1 MKRLTG
7 IAASQGIAIGPAFVY
22 RPEPLTFKEQI
33 IQNPPAEINRLIQ
46 AVESVQAMLMTLQ
59 EQTQRVV
66 GEKEAE
72 IFQVHRMFL
81 ADPAFA
87 DVIKATIREQ
97 RLNAEAAVN
106 RVSNELMA
114 EFNTIDDEYFRQ
126 RAVDVKDVAE
136 RLIRQLLGLEE
147 TTLASLKYP
156 SIIIAND
163 LTPSDTASLNR
174 DMALGL
180 CTEIGSSTSHTAIL
194 ARSLGT
200 PAVVGIGKI
209 EISSGTTV
217 IIDGQSGDL
226 IIEPD
231 EATLAEYQERQQAR
245 YYTRSLEIAQA
256 NQPAITLD
264 GHRVETVANI
274 GSVNEA
280 KLAIKMGAE
289 GVGLLRTEFL
299 FLQGDTLPSEE
310 DQYRIYRA
318 IADVFQQ
325 LPLIVRTLDVGG
337 DKELPSINLAAEQ
350 NPMLGQRAIRLCL
363 ARPELF
369 QTQLRAI
376 LRAGH
381 ERNIKIM
388 FPLIGSEE
396 ELQQALVH
404 LEQAKA
410 DLRARNLPHA
420 DRPDV
425 GIMIEVPS
433 AAVLADVLAPQV
445 DFFSIG
451 TNDLAQY
458 TLAVDRTNETVAH
471 LANPLHPAVIR
482 LIHQVIQAAHRH
494 NKWVGLCGEMAG
506 DTQAVPLL
514 LGLGLDE
521 FSMAAVSIPSVK
533 ALLRTI
539 SKTQAQEIAQRCLE
553 LPSLQRVRDFLSSNS
568 VAATPLPIST

>member
-1 MKRLTG
+1 MKRLSG

-22 RPEPLTFKEQI
+22 RPEPLAFKEQI

-46 AVESVQAMLMTLQ
+46 AVEAVQTMLVAL
-59 EQTQRVV
+59 EEHTQRAI
-66 GEKEAE
+66 GEKEAK
-72 IFQVHRMFL
+72 IFEVHRMFL

-87 DVIKATIREQ
+87 DEIKAIIRQEQ
-97 RLNAEAAVN
+97 LNAEAAVD

-114 EFNTIDDEYFRQ
+114 QFSAIDDEYFRQ
-126 RAVDVKDVAE
+126 RAVDIKDVAQ

-147 TTLASLKYP
+147 TTLASLTFP

-163 LTPSDTASLNR
+163 LTPSDTASLDR
-174 DMALGL
+174 EMALGL

-200 PAVVGIGKI
+200 PAVVGIGKLD
-209 EISSGTTV
+209 ISSGVTV
-217 IIDGQSGDL
+217 IIDGQSGEL
-226 IIEPD
+226 IIDPD
-231 EATLAEYQERQQAR
+231 AETMAEYQTRQQAR
-245 YYTRSLEIAQA
+245 QRIRSREIALAQ
-256 NQPAITLD
+256 QPAITTD
-264 GHRVETVANI
+264 GHQVEVVANI
-274 GSVNEA
+274 GSVVEA
-280 KLAIKMGAE
+280 EQALKMGAE

-310 DQYRIYRA
+310 EQYRIYRA

-337 DKELPSINLAAEQ
+337 DKDIPSIDLAVEQ

-363 ARPELF
+363 ARPEIF

-381 ERNIKIM
+381 ERNVKIM

-396 ELQQALVH
+396 ELHQALEQ

-420 DRPDV
+420 AKPDV

-471 LANPLHPAVIR
+471 LADPLHPAVIR
-482 LIHQVIQAAHRH
+482 LIHLVIQAAHRH

-506 DTQAVPLL
+506 SPQAAPLL

-521 FSMAAVSIPSVK
+521 FSMAAASVPSVK
-533 ALLRTI
+533 ALLRTL

-553 LPSLQRVRDFLSSNS
+553 LPSLQRVREFLQSSPVS
-568 VAATPLPIST
+568 AAA

>member
-1 MKRLTG
+1 
-7 IAASQGIAIGPAFVY
+7 
-22 RPEPLTFKEQI
+22 
-33 IQNPPAEINRLIQ
+33 
-46 AVESVQAMLMTLQ
+46 
-59 EQTQRVV
+59 
-66 GEKEAE
+66 
-72 IFQVHRMFL
+72 MFL

-87 DVIKATIREQ
+87 EEIKVIIQQE
-97 RLNAEAAVN
+97 RLNAEAAVD

-114 EFNTIDDEYFRQ
+114 QFSAIDDEYFRQ
-126 RAVDVKDVAE
+126 RAVDIKDIAQ

-147 TTLASLKYP
+147 TTLASLKNP
-156 SIIIAND
+156 SVIIAND

-180 CTEIGSSTSHTAIL
+180 CTEIGSNTSHTAIL
-194 ARSLGT
+194 ARSLGI
-200 PAVVGIGKI
+200 PAVVGAGKL
-209 EISSGTTV
+209 ELSSGTV
-217 IIDGQSGDL
+217 LIIDGQSGELVID
-226 IIEPD
+226 PD
-231 EATLAEYQERQQAR
+231 ADTLAEYRTRQQAR
-245 YYTRSLEIAQA
+245 QQARSLEIAQA
-256 NQPAITLD
+256 ENPAVTLD
-264 GHRVETVANI
+264 GHQVEVVANI
-274 GSVNEA
+274 GSVA
-280 KLAIKMGAE
+280 DADYAIKMGAE

-299 FLQGDTLPSEE
+299 FLQGDTLPSEDE
-310 DQYRIYRA
+310 QYQIYRA

-337 DKELPSINLAAEQ
+337 DKDLPSIDIAEEQ

-363 ARPELF
+363 ARPEIF

-396 ELQQALVH
+396 ELQQALYQ

-410 DLRARNLPHA
+410 NLRARNLPHA
-420 DRPDV
+420 ENPDV
-425 GIMIEVPS
+425 GMMIEVPS
-433 AAVLADVLAPQV
+433 AAVLADVLAPHV

-471 LANPLHPAVIR
+471 LADPLHPAVIR

-494 NKWVGLCGEMAG
+494 DKWVGLCGEMAG
-506 DTQAVPLL
+506 NLQAVPLL

-533 ALLRTI
+533 ALLRTL
-539 SKTQAQEIAQRCLE
+539 SKTETQEIAQRCLE
-553 LPSLQRVRDFLSSNS
+553 LPNLQRVREFLKNQ
-568 VAATPLPIST
+568 

>member
-1 MKRLTG
+1 MKRLSG
-7 IAASQGIAIGPAFVY
+7 IAASQGVAIGPAFVY
-22 RPEPLTFKEQI
+22 RPEPLAFNEQI
-33 IQNPPAEINRLIQ
+33 IQNPRTEINRLIEAIE
-46 AVESVQAMLMTLQ
+46 AVQGMLVALEAHTQ
-59 EQTQRVV
+59 EAI
-66 GEKEAE
+66 GEAE
-72 IFQVHRMFL
+72 AKIFEVHRMFL

-87 DVIKATIREQ
+87 DEIKAIIQEEQ
-97 RLNAEAAVN
+97 LNAEAAVD

-114 EFNTIDDEYFRQ
+114 QFSAIDDEYFRQ
-126 RAVDVKDVAE
+126 RAVDIKDIAQ

-147 TTLASLKYP
+147 TTLASLKNP
-156 SIIIAND
+156 SVIIAHD

-174 DMALGL
+174 EMALGL
-180 CTEIGSSTSHTAIL
+180 CTEIGSNTSHTAIL
-194 ARSLGT
+194 ARSLGI
-200 PAVVGIGKI
+200 PAVVGAGKL
-209 EISSGTTV
+209 ELSSGTMV
-217 IIDGQSGDL
+217 IIDGQSGEL

-231 EATLAEYQERQQAR
+231 AQTLAEYRTRQQAR
-245 YYTRSLEIAQA
+245 QRMRSLEIAQA
-256 NQPAITLD
+256 QTPAVTLD
-264 GHRVETVANI
+264 GHQIEVVANI
-274 GSVNEA
+274 GSVADAEY
-280 KLAIKMGAE
+280 AIQMGAE

-299 FLQGDTLPSEE
+299 FLQGDTLPSEDE
-310 DQYRIYRA
+310 QYQIYRA
-318 IADVFQQ
+318 IADVFQRM
-325 LPLIVRTLDVGG
+325 PLIVRTLDVGG
-337 DKELPSINLAAEQ
+337 DKDLPSIDIAKEQ

-363 ARPELF
+363 ARPEIF

-381 ERNIKIM
+381 ERNVKIM

-396 ELQQALVH
+396 ELHQALYQ

-410 DLRARNLPHA
+410 NLRARNLPHA
-420 DRPDV
+420 ENLDV

-433 AAVLADVLAPQV
+433 AAVLADVMAPHV

-471 LANPLHPAVIR
+471 LADPLHPAVIR
-482 LIHQVIQAAHRH
+482 LIHQVIQAAHRQD
-494 NKWVGLCGEMAG
+494 KWVGLCGEMAG
-506 DTQAVPLL
+506 NPQAVPLL

-553 LPSLQRVRDFLSSNS
+553 LPNLQRVREFLDN
-568 VAATPLPIST
+568 P

>member
-1 MKRLTG
+1 MKRLNG

-22 RPEPLTFKEQI
+22 RPEPLAFKEQI

-46 AVESVQAMLMTLQ
+46 AVEAVQTMLIAL
-59 EQTQRVV
+59 EEYTQQAI
-66 GEKEAE
+66 GESEAK
-72 IFQVHRMFL
+72 IFEVHRMFL

-87 DVIKATIREQ
+87 DEIKAIIEQ
-97 RLNAEAAVN
+97 EKLNAEAAVD
-106 RVSNELMA
+106 RVSTELMEQFSA
-114 EFNTIDDEYFRQ
+114 IDDEYFRQ
-126 RAVDVKDVAE
+126 RAVDIKDVAQ

-147 TTLASLKYP
+147 TTLASLKFP

-200 PAVVGIGKI
+200 PAVVGIGKL

-217 IIDGQSGDL
+217 IIDGQSGEL
-226 IIEPD
+226 IIDPD
-231 EATLAEYQERQQAR
+231 AETLAEYQTRQQAR
-245 YYTRSLEIAQA
+245 QRIRSREIALAQ
-256 NQPAITLD
+256 QPAITTD
-264 GHRVETVANI
+264 GHQVEVVANI
-274 GSVNEA
+274 GSVVEA
-280 KLAIKMGAE
+280 EQALKMGAE

-310 DQYRIYRA
+310 EQYRIYRA

-337 DKELPSINLAAEQ
+337 DKDIPSIDLAVEQ

-363 ARPELF
+363 ARPEIF

-381 ERNIKIM
+381 ERNVKIM

-396 ELQQALVH
+396 ELHQALEQ
-404 LEQAKA
+404 LELAKA

-420 DRPDV
+420 EKPDV

-471 LANPLHPAVIR
+471 LADPLHPAVIR
-482 LIHQVIQAAHRH
+482 LIHLVIQAAHRH

-506 DTQAVPLL
+506 SPQAVPLL

-521 FSMAAVSIPSVK
+521 FSMAAASVPSVK
-533 ALLRTI
+533 ALLRTL
-539 SKTQAQEIAQRCLE
+539 SKMQAQEIAQRCLE
-553 LPSLQRVRDFLSSNS
+553 LPSLQRVRDFLQNS
-568 VAATPLPIST
+568 PVSAAA